1 MQANVTRACIARKI
15 PVQLPTETHDFEK
28 YS

>member
-1 MQANVTRACIARKI
+1 MHADITHVRIARKI